1 MVSVVVTCGT
11 LIVAEGLL
19 RLTDPGYFD
28 RQPAASLDRI
38 HRYSEVYGWELK
50 PRARQHEDDHWVSVN
65 GQGFRGAE
73 VPRQSPSARRRVVL
87 LGDSITFGT
96 YVGDGETFSDALAA
110 GDEFETIN
118 LAVQGYGPGQSLL
131 KLEREGLRYEPE
143 LVVFNVCLANDF
155 VDIMLPSFLYD
166 ARHPKPF
173 FRLRDGA
180 LTLEDAHLRLS
191 PRARVGRWLS
201 AHSQLYGRASTLLAG
216 PPVVDEAAAEAAR
229 GDWVAR
235 RRAATQDEAAAHRLG
250 LAILTRMRAS
260 VERAGATFVVVVHP
274 DKDAFKHGSRLAER
288 LARAPELL
296 GVTVIDMAREYRRAR
311 LPGRELMLDSIGH
324 LSPAGHRHAGAM
336 LADFLR
342 NVPPTMAR
350 VARATRATGS

>member
-1 MVSVVVTCGT
+1 MVSIAITCGS
-11 LIVAEGLL
+11 LVAAEGLL
-19 RLTDPGYFD
+19 RLVDPAYFE

-50 PRARQHEDDHWVSVN
+50 PGARQHEDDHWVSVN
-65 GQGFRGAE
+65 GLGFRGAE
-73 VPRQSPSARRRVVL
+73 VPRQARSARRRVVL

-110 GDEFETIN
+110 GGEFETVN
-118 LAVQGYGPGQSLL
+118 LAVQGYGPGQSML

-155 VDIMLPSFLYD
+155 VDVMLPSFLYD

-180 LTLEDAHLRLS
+180 LALEDAHLRLR
-191 PRARVGRWLS
+191 PRARLGRWL
-201 AHSQLYGRASTLLAG
+201 AEHSQLYARASSLLAG
-216 PPVVDEAAAEAAR
+216 PRVVDEGAAEAAR

-235 RRAATQDEAAAHRLG
+235 RRAVAQDEPAALELG
-250 LAILTRMRAS
+250 LAILARMRAS

-274 DKDAFKHGSRLAER
+274 DKDAFKHGSPLAER
-288 LARAPELL
+288 LERAPELA
-296 GVTVIDMAREYRRAR
+296 GVTVVDMAREYRRAR
-311 LPGRELMLDSIGH
+311 LTGRELMLDSIGH
-324 LSPAGHRHAGAM
+324 LSAAGHRHAGAV
-336 LADFLR
+336 LAGFLR
-342 NVPPTMAR
+342 HLSPTMAR
-350 VARATRATGS
+350 AARTPRVTGG